1 MDLNIEQLNILCDWS
16 TDSTIR
22 SCFRDSFKPVILI
35 QSQLENDV
43 SMNNRI
49 IGELDENLSNKN
61 DISTAI
67 NIALKQVGFLFLL
80 LDDDNIH
87 KLDTSDLTEQVDLI
101 QNIQPS
107 SSLILYTLLDRQI
120 NFIKMIEIRIKYE
133 AYSSRILEYKY
144 HGEQI
149 AKNSDLTINL
159 NKANHMVTHFIN
171 NENLKTRF
179 ITQYEKCWKTNRKT
193 MAVKL
198 AQHHKEKLA
207 RNKKRKNKKKRNVNS
222 VICK

>member
-1 MDLNIEQLNILCDWS
+1 INIPSENNLDLSYIE
-16 TDSTIR
+16 
-22 SCFRDSFKPVILI
+22 PVILI

-107 SSLILYTLLDRQI
+107 SSLIL
-120 NFIKMIEIRIKYE
+120 
-133 AYSSRILEYKY
+133 
-144 HGEQI
+144 
-149 AKNSDLTINL
+149 
-159 NKANHMVTHFIN
+159 
-171 NENLKTRF
+171 
-179 ITQYEKCWKTNRKT
+179 
-193 MAVKL
+193 
-198 AQHHKEKLA
+198 
-207 RNKKRKNKKKRNVNS
+207 
-222 VICK
+222 